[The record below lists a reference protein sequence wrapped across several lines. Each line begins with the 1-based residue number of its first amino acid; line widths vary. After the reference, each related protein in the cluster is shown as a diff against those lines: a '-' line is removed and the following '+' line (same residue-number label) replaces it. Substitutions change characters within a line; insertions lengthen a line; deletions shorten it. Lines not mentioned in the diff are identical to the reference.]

1 MKLTAAQHGFLLVFS
16 VCKHNPRSAG
26 VAFLVASSVCEKLPT
41 AVPRMVRHD
50 GGRLLCMHLNW
61 GGRSLWLVNAY
72 MPCQPAAAKAFI
84 QGVLG
89 PQLVN
94 PPGRNTHTVLLGD
107 WNFVHNP
114 AMDRM
119 RVNSANHTLTP
130 NDRACPAEFAAVAP
144 NMLDTFREKC
154 PGRRACTH
162 AGHFGGAR
170 LDRVYVCADML
181 PFVSRAG
188 IMNVPEYFSDHR
200 PVFVHIVAAEGL
212 YVRGRDVPPRLRCW
226 FWNDPALRHTFQM
239 WVSMGTDNAPD
250 EAANL
255 LQWWPVF
262 KADMAECVKG
272 LNQLHKQRSQP
283 SLELQSQRDSAAQ
296 DIAQAWRGLES
307 AVDDVAAEAA
317 MQLLFA
323 TRRKWAAAIATMR
336 RHRDSVQPPPPWL
349 HYNETPNQCFTA
361 VMRPPVASKVVHALR
376 HPHGHL
382 VGPGLGQANIMLQHY
397 ASISTSPPPRAAAL
411 QQVLHAIPAHGPT
424 GLGSG
429 AANALGNECISCA
442 ELYSALKHSKPG
454 RSPGD
459 DGIPIELYRRAGPP
473 MVALLAKVLSA
484 MGELKATPPH
494 FLDGVISSI
503 HKADD
508 PTLPSNYRPITL
520 LNTDYRLLAKVLANR
535 CLVYV
540 SHLIS
545 REQCTFLKGRNI
557 GESIMLLQL
566 LPHQLAAEGHSGAL
580 VAFLDF
586 RKAYDS
592 VNREFLREV
601 LLKIGVGHKFVAWV
615 MLLLSPST
623 TACAVLNGFK
633 STKLAFH
640 AGVRQG
646 CPLAPLLYL
655 FVGEALLRFMKAQP
669 ELGVVLAGSR
679 HMAAQYADD
688 VDPFLK
694 DVSVVPVLL
703 QTMSVFGDASNQ
715 RMNLDKTK
723 LLPVGPPAVAP
734 LPATVD
740 AIPIV
745 ANATTLGITF
755 HSGLTPATP
764 KHEWQL
770 LFDKLTSKFRTL
782 GHLPLSAFGRAM
794 GATSYALSK
803 VLFYLEHSGL
813 PPARELAAVQ
823 QALAK
828 LVDRANKHGF
838 TYVRKELL
846 VGPAKQ
852 GGFGMLDVEQHVTA
866 RHAVWAVKLV
876 TGDEEVPWIRVG
888 RALLRHL
895 WGDGWH
901 VILPLPPA
909 AQHPDNASPG
919 NGNVPMPAPLARIF
933 RALHKLP
940 DMHDVVAPA
949 PLHPMD
955 PPQDALDM
963 LINRMGWKVREVGSD
978 VPIAIPL
985 TSLTVRMAYRML
997 LQPTVDM
1004 RVQRWKQFIADSA
1017 CIDVASVDDAMTKQ
1031 LHTLLGM
1038 VWRRVKWS
1046 NGRKQLFW
1054 QLVVDGIP
1062 TSARRNTG
1070 AACYCSAVG
1079 HLCPDRSHHF
1089 WHCPVASAV
1098 VAEIC
1103 KCLGVAHLHRKH
1115 IWLMQPPEQMMGLRW
1130 APDATPSSSVRRAVK
1145 EAWMVVCLA
1154 AMQAMWVSAKKIMG
1168 SETRA
1173 SLAGQPRGLHIVVV
1187 ESAVVTFWE
1196 LLHEFAQSSSVPGS
1210 WRRLLPMD
1218 TPFLHFPRVDCRLQV
1233 NTSVPLFV
1241 AAHVG

>member
-1 MKLTAAQHGFLLVFS
+1 
-16 VCKHNPRSAG
+16 
-26 VAFLVASSVCEKLPT
+26 
-41 AVPRMVRHD
+41 
-50 GGRLLCMHLNW
+50 
-61 GGRSLWLVNAY
+61 
-72 MPCQPAAAKAFI
+72 
-84 QGVLG
+84 
-89 PQLVN
+89 
-94 PPGRNTHTVLLGD
+94 
-107 WNFVHNP
+107 
-114 AMDRM
+114 
-119 RVNSANHTLTP
+119 
-130 NDRACPAEFAAVAP
+130 
-144 NMLDTFREKC
+144 
-154 PGRRACTH
+154 
-162 AGHFGGAR
+162 
-170 LDRVYVCADML
+170 
-181 PFVSRAG
+181 
-188 IMNVPEYFSDHR
+188 
-200 PVFVHIVAAEGL
+200 
-212 YVRGRDVPPRLRCW
+212 
-226 FWNDPALRHTFQM
+226 
-239 WVSMGTDNAPD
+239 
-250 EAANL
+250 
-255 LQWWPVF
+255 
-262 KADMAECVKG
+262 
-272 LNQLHKQRSQP
+272 
-283 SLELQSQRDSAAQ
+283 
-296 DIAQAWRGLES
+296 
-307 AVDDVAAEAA
+307 
-317 MQLLFA
+317 
-323 TRRKWAAAIATMR
+323 
-336 RHRDSVQPPPPWL
+336 
-349 HYNETPNQCFTA
+349 
-361 VMRPPVASKVVHALR
+361 
-376 HPHGHL
+376 
-382 VGPGLGQANIMLQHY
+382 
-397 ASISTSPPPRAAAL
+397 
-411 QQVLHAIPAHGPT
+411 
-424 GLGSG
+424 
-429 AANALGNECISCA
+429 
-442 ELYSALKHSKPG
+442 
-454 RSPGD
+454 
-459 DGIPIELYRRAGPP
+459 
-473 MVALLAKVLSA
+473 
-484 MGELKATPPH
+484 
-494 FLDGVISSI
+494 
-503 HKADD
+503 
-508 PTLPSNYRPITL
+508 
-520 LNTDYRLLAKVLANR
+520 
-535 CLVYV
+535 
-540 SHLIS
+540 
-545 REQCTFLKGRNI
+545 
-557 GESIMLLQL
+557 MLLQL

-601 LLKIGVGHKFVAWV
+601 LLKIGVGDKFVAWV

-740 AIPIV
+740 AIPLV

-755 HSGLTPATP
+755 HAGLTPATP

-876 TGDEEVPWIRVG
+876 TGDADVPWIRVG

-949 PLHPMD
+949 PVHPMD

-963 LINRMGWKVREVGSD
+963 LINRMGWKVREVGST
-978 VPIAIPL
+978 VPIAVPL
-985 TSLTVRMAYRML
+985 TALTVRTAYRML

-1004 RVQRWKQFIADSA
+1004 RVQRWKQFIADGA

-1031 LHTLLGM
+1031 LHTLLG
-1038 VWRRVKWS
+1038 KEY
-1046 NGRKQLFW
+1046 G
-1054 QLVVDGIP
+1054 VV
-1062 TSARRNTG
+1062 
-1070 AACYCSAVG
+1070 
-1079 HLCPDRSHHF
+1079 
-1089 WHCPVASAV
+1089 
-1098 VAEIC
+1098 
-1103 KCLGVAHLHRKH
+1103 
-1115 IWLMQPPEQMMGLRW
+1115 
-1130 APDATPSSSVRRAVK
+1130 
-1145 EAWMVVCLA
+1145 
-1154 AMQAMWVSAKKIMG
+1154 
-1168 SETRA
+1168 
-1173 SLAGQPRGLHIVVV
+1173 
-1187 ESAVVTFWE
+1187 
-1196 LLHEFAQSSSVPGS
+1196 
-1210 WRRLLPMD
+1210 
-1218 TPFLHFPRVDCRLQV
+1218 
-1233 NTSVPLFV
+1233 
-1241 AAHVG
+1241 